1 MTQQQKANAGQQQKL
16 KKYLLFAVMFLVFAG
31 SMWWIFAPSGSG
43 KDAQRGVGFNAD
55 IPDPKGAEIVGDKKT
70 AYEQEQVR
78 SNQDEKMRS
87 LQDYSYLLGERNNP
101 SEAESVDVEPET
113 DYSGGSYS
121 SSSYGSGGY
130 SGYSGRRGNSFDAS
144 QSAYMDINRTL
155 GSFYDEPQ
163 EDPEKEELR
172 EEIEQLKAAMAEQQ
186 KVATSYDDQVAL
198 LEKSYELA
206 AKYMPGTNGTSS
218 ETDNASSESR
228 SNNSGRRAD
237 VVSIS
242 HIRQNV
248 VSSLN
253 QPMSDLD
260 FVKQFSEERNLEFNT
275 VGASDNSKE
284 KNTINAVVH
293 GDQTLI
299 NGQSVTLRLIEPM
312 RAGKYIIPR
321 NTILTGMGKISGERL
336 EIGISSIEYDGN
348 IILVSMEAYDS
359 DGQQGIYIPGSMEM
373 TAVKEIAGNM
383 GQNLGTTI
391 NITEQG
397 AGEQLLADLGRGVIQ
412 GTSQY
417 ISQKARQVKV
427 TLKAGYRIFLL
438 PGDNN

>member
-1 MTQQQKANAGQQQKL
+1 MTQQKANAEQKQKL
-16 KKYLLFAVMFLVFAG
+16 KKYLVFAVMFLVFAG
-31 SMWWIFAPSGSG
+31 SMWWIFAPSESD
-43 KDAQRGVGFNAD
+43 KEAEIQGVGFNAD

-70 AYEQEQVR
+70 AYEQEQARVK
-78 SNQDEKMRS
+78 QDEKMRS
-87 LQDYSYLLGERNNP
+87 LQDYSYMLGERNDT
-101 SEAESVDVEPET
+101 SEAEQVDIEPTT
-113 DYSGGSYS
+113 DYPSGSYS
-121 SSSYGSGGY
+121 SSPYNS
-130 SGYSGRRGNSFDAS
+130 SGYSSRRGNSFDAS
-144 QSAYMDINRTL
+144 NSAYMDINRTL
-155 GSFYDEPQ
+155 DSFYEEPAKEQDEQAQLALEWRIQ
-163 EDPEKEELR
+163 ELERKLEE
-172 EEIEQLKAAMAEQQ
+172 E
-186 KVATSYDDQVAL
+186 ATKKNAVDDQLAL
-198 LEKSYELA
+198 MEKSYQLA
-206 AKYMPGTNGTSS
+206 AKYMPGTNGTQSA
-218 ETDNASSESR
+218 TDNISSES
-228 SNNSGRRAD
+228 NTTSGKKTD

-242 HIRQNV
+242 HIKQNV

-253 QPMSDLD
+253 QPMSDLE

-275 VGASDNSKE
+275 VAASNNSKE

-299 NGQSVTLRLIEPM
+299 NGQSVTLRLTEPM
-312 RAGKYIIPR
+312 RAGKHIIPR

-336 EIGISSIEYDGN
+336 EIAISSIEYDGS
-348 IILVSMEAYDS
+348 IIQVSMEAYDS

-397 AGEQLLADLGRGVIQ
+397 AGEQLLSDLGRGVIQ

-438 PGDNN
+438 PNDNN